1 MATIMGLINCHD
13 HSSKEFDELLQDLI
27 CSNGDIPFHIEQIN
41 GTENAIVSVINN
53 YLNQAR
59 TRYNGLVILDKI
71 LSHCSKDI
79 VSKYCI
85 LWISKA
91 TQVLESIHSVPQE
104 LNISC
109 KVLGQLIIRTKGISE
124 IQKQISTQ
132 NVKQLISVVGN
143 LNTEKK
149 CGSVYYLIAVLL
161 HQYPE
166 VCERFQAIIK
176 KLVLLQVDSTQ
187 KNLVDASARCY
198 ALLAKAT
205 ERTFKPPLSNPT
217 YTGWLYHEA
226 VICNNLHIIMN
237 VLFSDLVELENVSIL
252 DKLELP
258 HISAESIFE
267 SYFKRKRRFLN
278 LCSYLAYM
286 LREFDKKNSVLTQ
299 EILKVICRGLA
310 VQPSNVKNLESF
322 KNQFLYVII
331 PQLHVALFNV
341 LDALIYGFKEQLI
354 PFGSTIL
361 QLFLQTLQWT
371 EEVTESQITFSGN
384 KPFRNVRIS
393 VYKCLTSWLANT
405 HSLSGVETIADEY
418 LPSILKDIVPEK
430 DRVLLT
436 IQKTTNLSKRQLKR
450 LRNNQYEEGVYLTNG
465 LTSSK
470 EYYLDVDV
478 CKGSLMAVENIFSN
492 GGTLLK
498 QTFVKTIQNIIIPLL
513 YDCYLSS
520 TEHKFYKE
528 NSDCRLHLL
537 RLLRT
542 LQMNPHCSV
551 PLPTQYSLEIF
562 EMALCDNNLCIMQE
576 AKVALAELEKI
587 VHPHAPSIQLTQVE
601 TIQKEF
607 VADNQSTEH
616 TETVDD
622 VCSLDA
628 ENIIVED
635 TMSSSNTKNKAINF
649 HPEENIIDEDTAPSS
664 SKRMKVTDDLD
675 KSVEPTAN
683 ISDLITKEN
692 IAVELQVEQTYQNLL
707 RVSSNPSEK
716 EILLRARE
724 NSMETVGPKQITDKS
739 LNEAEVVLVAKHSSE
754 SVDIETQSTLLV
766 NPAKENEEIIDTS
779 KDVYQN
785 LRNDS
790 NTTEADPKYSSAENE
805 NEEEEILQLF
815 QDVPKD
821 ND

>member
-371 EEVTESQITFSGN
+371 EEVTET
-384 KPFRNVRIS
+384 
-393 VYKCLTSWLANT
+393 NT

-664 SKRMKVTDDLD
+664 
-675 KSVEPTAN
+675 
-683 ISDLITKEN
+683 I
-692 IAVELQVEQTYQNLL
+692 ELQVEQTYQNLL